1 MMNKR
6 FFITEKGRFGAG
18 PGSEDLEHF
27 TRVEEGDEVHL
38 VGGLSVPVVL
48 RPVERVKGGG
58 EKYGNDP
65 AGFSAD
71 LKTCVHDE
79 GLVYQLVGPCY
90 VDGIMDGEA
99 TKEDGFSS
107 RRIYLR

>member
-6 FFITEKGRFGAG
+6 FFVTEKGRFGAG
-18 PGSEDLEHF
+18 AGSEDLEHY

-38 VGGLSVPVVL
+38 VGGCRVPVIL
-48 RPVERVKGGG
+48 RLARRVKGG
-58 EKYGNDP
+58 EAKYGNDP
-65 AGFSAD
+65 AAFSAD